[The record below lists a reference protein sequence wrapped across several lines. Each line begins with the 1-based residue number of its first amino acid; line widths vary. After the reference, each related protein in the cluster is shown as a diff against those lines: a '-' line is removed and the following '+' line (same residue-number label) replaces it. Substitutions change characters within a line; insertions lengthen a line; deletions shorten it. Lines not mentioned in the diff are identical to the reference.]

1 MTEAA
6 KTLIVGGTGGLGL
19 ELAKLLV
26 AKGDTVIIAGRDAA
40 KANAIAAELGGG
52 ATGLALDLAKPETI
66 AAALSGVGAVRRLVI
81 TPILRDVNTVR
92 TYNIASA
99 LNLVTM
105 KLGGY
110 VARAHSLSDSLTAD
124 ASIVL
129 FGGQAMEKPYPGS
142 TTVSTVNGGVA
153 ALVRTMA
160 IELAP
165 IRVNAVH
172 PGVIGESPAWSDKP
186 AAVLEASRSRTP
198 IGRHVTMAE
207 VADATRFLLENGGM
221 NGVNLAIDGGWVL
234 T

>member
-1 MTEAA
+1 MTDTAI
-6 KTLIVGGTGGLGL
+6 TLIVGGTGGLGL

-26 AKGDTVIIAGRDAA
+26 AKGDTVVIAGRDAA
-40 KANAIAAELGGG
+40 RTDAVAAEIGGG
-52 ATGLALDLAKPETI
+52 TRGVALDLAKPQEI
-66 AAALSGVGAVRRLVI
+66 GAALQGLGPVRRLVI
-81 TPILRDVNTVR
+81 TPILRDRNTVR
-92 TYNIASA
+92 DYNIANA
-99 LNLVTM
+99 MNLVTM
-105 KLGGY
+105 KLIGY
-110 VARAHSLSDSLTAD
+110 VEVVHALSDRLTAD

-165 IRVNAVH
+165 IRVNALH
-172 PGVIGESPAWSDKP
+172 PGVIGESPAWSSSP
-186 AAVLEASRSRTP
+186 AAVLDASRSRTP